1 MATAINLRHG
11 REVLKDPDVVRIDRA
26 TKWGNRYVIGRDGDR
41 AGVIARYREWLWR
54 AIQNGEI
61 ELAALA
67 ALQPKRLACWCR
79 PEDPCH
85 GDVLARAADWAAS
98 VQRAADQAPDPDE
111 RLSIPGDDLIG
122 RVSFRPIS
130 PDEARIYDHDGDC
143 IGEVYRQ
150 PDILNPGGHFFVI
163 HLAEDP
169 RGWTRVHDRARIR
182 EIAERRVLSHPLY
195 G

>member
-67 ALQPKRLACWCR
+67 AL
-79 PEDPCH
+79 H
-85 GDVLARAADWAAS
+85 
-98 VQRAADQAPDPDE
+98 
-111 RLSIPGDDLIG
+111 
-122 RVSFRPIS
+122 
-130 PDEARIYDHDGDC
+130 H
-143 IGEVYRQ
+143 RQ
-150 PDILNPGGHFFVI
+150 
-163 HLAEDP
+163 
-169 RGWTRVHDRARIR
+169 
-182 EIAERRVLSHPLY
+182 RRVRSRP
-195 G
+195 